1 MKNKTKLI
9 ILPIVLLILAG
20 CSQSVERADRTITL
34 IQDNMTSVINLIS
47 EIQFNEQGLQEQFEE
62 MINSE
67 QELQA
72 FQNEE
77 ANIYTNINQRSE
89 YLTQLEEN
97 RTNLVDLRE
106 EINAQSERDELPSD
120 QVTQVDQNLEQLV
133 GYLETYIN
141 DYQTN
146 LEIEQQL
153 YESLANPDLDYTQF
167 FSLFDQISIITTNN
181 QMNLEKVIQ
190 YVEPINTVLINIK
203 VHLANLQEAS

>member
-1 MKNKTKLI
+1 MSWANTH
-9 ILPIVLLILAG
+9 
-20 CSQSVERADRTITL
+20 
-34 IQDNMTSVINLIS
+34 
-47 EIQFNEQGLQEQFEE
+47 GLRGSQFEE

-133 GYLETYIN
+133 GHLETYIN